1 MIFLYPLSHS
11 LFLPLYPHSGFGKKF
26 CLLQKP
32 EVMRVKSW
40 ENPAH
45 LSNERCDSLLLAQI
59 SVWREVLRIPELAY
73 DILPT
78 QEMDLD

>member
-1 MIFLYPLSHS
+1 
-11 LFLPLYPHSGFGKKF
+11 
-26 CLLQKP
+26 
-32 EVMRVKSW
+32 MRVKSW